1 MALVWTEPAPIL
13 TASGP
18 LRCHSLRLRRGAD
31 LLLSIRDVC
40 REKHIAA
47 GVVLSAVGCISEGRV
62 RDASGVTIREIR
74 EHCEIVSLNGT
85 VSENRCH
92 LHIALSKE
100 DLSTLGGHLCP
111 GCIINTTCELVIAE
125 LPATAIEKEFDE
137 ETGYDELIF
146 VPRA

>member
-1 MALVWTEPAPIL
+1 MNRPVL
-13 TASGP
+13 TTSGN
-18 LRCHSLRLRRGAD
+18 LTCHCVRLRRGDD
-31 LLLSIRDVC
+31 LMLSIKEIC
-40 REKHIAA
+40 REKNIAA

-62 RDASGVTIREIR
+62 RDASGINIREIK

-100 DLSTLGGHLCP
+100 DLSTIGGHLCP
-111 GCIINTTCELVIAE
+111 GCIINTTCELIIAE
-125 LPATAIEKEFDE
+125 FSGVRYEVEQDA

-146 VPRA
+146 QEVL

>member
-1 MALVWTEPAPIL
+1 MNLPPIL
-13 TASGP
+13 TTSGQ
-18 LRCHSLRLRRGAD
+18 LVCHSLRLHRGAD
-31 LLLSIRDVC
+31 LMESIQMLC

-47 GVVLSAVGCISEGRV
+47 GVVLSAVGCISEGRI
-62 RDASGVTIREIR
+62 RDASGVTIREIT

-85 VSENRCH
+85 VSERRCH

-100 DLSTLGGHLCP
+100 DLSTIGGHLCP

-125 LPATAIEKEFDE
+125 LPGTAIEKEFDS

-146 VPRA
+146 VPQP